1 MTKVIGLTG
10 GFGTGKTLAASVFRS
25 LGATVLDADSMA
37 RAAVA
42 KGKPAYKKIV
52 RAFGEDILDRS
63 GNIDRKKLA
72 SVVFTDKDALAKL
85 NRIVHPVVIAD
96 IKKKIRN
103 SPAADAIVIDAPLL
117 AEANLAGIADSLV
130 VVTCPR
136 KRQIER
142 CVRKFRMPRRDV
154 LRRIGSQIPLKKK
167 IVMADFVVD
176 NGGGRSQ
183 TKKQI
188 RKVWREIVWK

>member
-1 MTKVIGLTG
+1 
-10 GFGTGKTLAASVFRS
+10 
-25 LGATVLDADSMA
+25 MA
-37 RAAVA
+37 RAAVR
-42 KGKPAYKKIV
+42 KGKPAYQKIV
-52 RAFGEDILDRS
+52 RAFGEDILGRS

-72 SVVFTDKDALAKL
+72 SVVFTDKSALAKL

-96 IKKKIRN
+96 IKKKISA
-103 SPAADAIVIDAPLL
+103 SPAADTVVIDAPLL
-117 AEANLAGIADSLV
+117 VEANLARIADSLV

-176 NGGGRSQ
+176 NGGDRSQ